1 MTTLLTFGCA
11 FLESE
16 WKIYENKQCAP
27 KSLECQY
34 GASLMSFGLID
45 SDVMVGS
52 SLVAIRL
59 SEALA
64 SRAS

>member
-1 MTTLLTFGCA
+1 MCFKVIGVP
-11 FLESE
+11 
-16 WKIYENKQCAP
+16 I
-27 KSLECQY
+27 

-52 SLVAIRL
+52 SSLVAIRL

-64 SRAS
+64 SSAS